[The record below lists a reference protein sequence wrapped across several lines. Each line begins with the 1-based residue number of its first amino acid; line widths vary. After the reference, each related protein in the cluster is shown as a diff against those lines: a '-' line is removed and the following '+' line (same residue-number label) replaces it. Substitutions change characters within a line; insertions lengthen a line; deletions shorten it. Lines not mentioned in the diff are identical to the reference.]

1 MIHISGTPEELAVF
15 IRLLS
20 NFASTRDEIKQSLP
34 DQLLSKRK
42 EKRVTQQQLADA
54 IGVCRSAIANWETGQ
69 QIPSTRSLIAL
80 ADFFGCSLN
89 DLTECVKMP
98 SKADALAGSWRSAC
112 PARTKRVRERG
123 GERMTAQV
131 QEALEKQLQLLSE
144 RSQGDEIMP
153 DELYQLSQAMVLIAG
168 HLAGL

>member
-15 IRLLS
+15 MRLLS

-69 QIPSTRSLIAL
+69 Q
-80 ADFFGCSLN
+80 
-89 DLTECVKMP
+89 CVKMP
-98 SKADALAGSWRSAC
+98 SKADALHDTRDFLSSTDEAS
-112 PARTKRVRERG
+112 E
-123 GERMTAQV
+123 GEGR
-131 QEALEKQLQLLSE
+131 
-144 RSQGDEIMP
+144 
-153 DELYQLSQAMVLIAG
+153 
-168 HLAGL
+168 

>member
-1 MIHISGTPEELAVF
+1 MIHISGTPEELVAF
-15 IRLLS
+15 IRLMS
-20 NFASTRDEIKQSLP
+20 NFASTRGEIKQSLP

-89 DLTECVKMP
+89 DLTGFVKMP
-98 SKADALAGSWRSAC
+98 SKADALHDTRDFLSSTDEAS
-112 PARTKRVRERG
+112 E
-123 GERMTAQV
+123 GEG
-131 QEALEKQLQLLSE
+131 K
-144 RSQGDEIMP
+144 
-153 DELYQLSQAMVLIAG
+153 
-168 HLAGL
+168 

>member
-1 MIHISGTPEELAVF
+1 MIHISGTPEELATF

-20 NFASTRDEIKQSLP
+20 NFALNRGEIKQSLP
-34 DQLLSKRK
+34 DRLISKRK

-89 DLTECVKMP
+89 DLTGSVKMP
-98 SKADALAGSWRSAC
+98 SKADAFHN
-112 PARTKRVRERG
+112 ARDF
-123 GERMTAQV
+123 
-131 QEALEKQLQLLSE
+131 LS
-144 RSQGDEIMP
+144 G
-153 DELYQLSQAMVLIAG
+153 
-168 HLAGL
+168 